1 MDAFDFKDAEPAPS
15 PFDRGEFAWNIL
27 TLLLLGLTLAAGI
40 IFAVIYIN
48 PYAGI
53 NPFPPPTGLPSVNV
67 VAISTATPT
76 PLYTLEPTW
85 TPAPTNPPTITP
97 TLRPSS
103 TPFPTATVFQ
113 QESPTPEVTPVYSF
127 VLKQGSPQAIA
138 NIIRT
143 DAGCNWTGVAG
154 QAFSLSGS
162 PVVSLIIQL
171 GGSLNGQIIEPR
183 LFMTGAAPE
192 YGKGGYEFVLGDKP
206 FASTDKLWIQLLDQS
221 SLPMSDKIYFSTYD
235 TCDKN
240 LILINF
246 QQVK

>member
-15 PFDRGEFAWNIL
+15 PVDRGELTWNIL
-27 TLLLLGLTLAAGI
+27 TLTVLGLTAVLGL
-40 IFAVIYIN
+40 IFLVVYLN

-53 NPFPPPTGLPSVNV
+53 NPFPPPTELPVM
-67 VAISTATPT
+67 APPTATPV

-85 TPAPTNPPTITP
+85 TPAPTEPPTATP

-103 TPFPTATVFQ
+103 TPYPTATVFR

-143 DAGCNWTGVAG
+143 DAGCNWSGVAG

-162 PVVSLIIQL
+162 PVISLIVQL
-171 GGSLNGQIIEPR
+171 GGTFNGQFFETR

-192 YGKGGYEFVLGDKP
+192 YGKGGFEFVLADKP
-206 FASTDKLWIQLLDQS
+206 IASTDTLWIQLLDQA

>member
-1 MDAFDFKDAEPAPS
+1 MDAFDFKDAKPAPS

-27 TLLLLGLTLAAGI
+27 TLLLLGLTVALVI
-40 IFAVIYIN
+40 IFAVIYVN

-53 NPFPPPTGLPSVNV
+53 NPFPPPTELPAAV
-67 VAISTATPT
+67 IPTASPT
-76 PLYTLEPTW
+76 PLFTLAPTW
-85 TPAPTNPPTITP
+85 TPEPTQPPTITP

-103 TPFPTATVFQ
+103 TPFPTATVFK

-127 VLKQGSPQAIA
+127 VLKQGSPKATE
-138 NIIRT
+138 NIIRL
-143 DAGCNWTGVAG
+143 DAGCNWMGVAG
-154 QAFSLSGS
+154 QAYSLSGS
-162 PVVSLIIQL
+162 PVISLIVQL

-183 LFMTGAAPE
+183 LFMTGAAPD
-192 YGKGGYEFVLGDKP
+192 YGKGGYEFVLGDQP
-206 FASTDKLWIQLLDQS
+206 IASTDTLWIQLLDQA

>member
-15 PFDRGEFAWNIL
+15 PVDRGELTWNIL
-27 TLLLLGLTLAAGI
+27 TLIVLGLTAVLGL
-40 IFAVIYIN
+40 IFVVVYIN

-53 NPFPPPTGLPSVNV
+53 NPFPPPTELPM
-67 VAISTATPT
+67 VAPPTATPV

-85 TPAPTNPPTITP
+85 TPAPTLPPTATP

-103 TPFPTATVFQ
+103 TPYPSATPFN

-143 DAGCNWTGVAG
+143 DAGCNWSGVAG

-162 PVVSLIIQL
+162 PVISLIVQL
-171 GGSLNGQIIEPR
+171 GGSFNGQLIETR

-192 YGKGGYEFVLGDKP
+192 YGKGGFEFVLADKP
-206 FASTDKLWIQLLDQS
+206 IASDNTLWIQLLDQA

-235 TCDKN
+235 TCEKN